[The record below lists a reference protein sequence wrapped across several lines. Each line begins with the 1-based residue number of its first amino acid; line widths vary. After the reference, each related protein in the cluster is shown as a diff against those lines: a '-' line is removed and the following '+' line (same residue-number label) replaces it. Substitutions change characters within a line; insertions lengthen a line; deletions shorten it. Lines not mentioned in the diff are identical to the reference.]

1 MESTIMQ
8 VQTEKRLYTPEEYL
22 ALEEK
27 AEYKSEYH
35 DGEIIPMTGGT
46 TDHNIIAGNVYT
58 KLKLA
63 LRGQSYK
70 VFFADVRL
78 WMSTYRRYV
87 YPDVMVVQ
95 GEPVYNGTNKT
106 TITNPLLIVEV
117 LSKST
122 KNYDKSE
129 KFDCYRSIPEFRE
142 YILID
147 QSKYHVEQYAKTSEN
162 QWLFT
167 EYDSENAVL
176 PLASV
181 EVEIPLSELYE
192 EVEFRDIEE

>member
-1 MESTIMQ
+1 MQ

-22 ALEEK
+22 DLEEK
-27 AEYKSEYH
+27 ADYKSEYH

-46 TDHNIIAGNVYT
+46 TDHNIIAGNFY
-58 KLKLA
+58 KKFP
-63 LRGQSYK
+63 LRIKGQSYK

-95 GEPVYNGTNKT
+95 GKPIYDGSNKT
-106 TITNPLLIVEV
+106 TITNPLLIIEV

-129 KFDCYRSIPEFRE
+129 KFDYYRSIPEFRE

-147 QSKYHVEQYAKTSEN
+147 QSKYHLEQYAKTSEN

-167 EYDSENAVL
+167 EYNSENEVL
-176 PLASV
+176 TLASV
-181 EVEIPLSELYE
+181 EVKIPLSELYE
-192 EVEFRDIEE
+192 EVDFSEIEK

>member
-1 MESTIMQ
+1 MQ

-22 ALEEK
+22 DLEEK
-27 AEYKSEYH
+27 ADYKSEYH

-46 TDHNIIAGNVYT
+46 TDHNIIAGNFYT
-58 KLKLA
+58 TLKLA

-95 GEPVYNGTNKT
+95 GKPIYDGSNKT
-106 TITNPLLIVEV
+106 TITNPLLIIEV

-129 KFDCYRSIPEFRE
+129 KFDYYRSIPEFRE

-147 QSKYHVEQYAKTSEN
+147 QSKYHLEQYAKTSEN

-167 EYDSENAVL
+167 EYNSENAVL
-176 PLASV
+176 TLTSV
-181 EVEIPLSELYE
+181 EVKIPLIELYE
-192 EVEFRDIEE
+192 EIDFSEIEE